1 MSTESRTTEGSR
13 IQSSSVTVFK
23 CPKNHEDNMSF
34 LCLEDLE
41 YKVFPGGFSTP
52 QRPMLLVDPKVN
64 VRKACAL
71 CVTWEP
77 EIDDFGLLSL
87 LGGAM
92 EDSEQ
97 LQDVIKK
104 TLIGISKLTLILQRP
119 GSMGEHITNVT
130 RGLLES
136 AATVFCARGLGLP
149 PNLADR
155 AITMVIVLR
164 IAALYVS
171 APECAI
177 TFNYKRFIEKK
188 LNTWTEELQ
197 DVLNVTVTLGRL
209 MDAED

>member
-1 MSTESRTTEGSR
+1 
-13 IQSSSVTVFK
+13 
-23 CPKNHEDNMSF
+23 
-34 LCLEDLE
+34 
-41 YKVFPGGFSTP
+41 
-52 QRPMLLVDPKVN
+52 
-64 VRKACAL
+64 
-71 CVTWEP
+71 
-77 EIDDFGLLSL
+77 
-87 LGGAM
+87 M

-104 TLIGISKLTLILQRP
+104 TLIDMATLTLILQRP
-119 GSMGEHITNVT
+119 GGMGEHIANVT

-136 AATVFCARGLGLP
+136 AATVFCARGRGVA
-149 PNLADR
+149 PNQADR

-197 DVLNVTVTLGRL
+197 DVLKVTVTLGRL
-209 MDAED
+209 MDAEDEEPLTGAGQ